1 MILRVDE
8 EGFFYFC
15 AGLAE
20 EPDEHDADEPIE
32 PDAVEVDEPASV
44 RLVDAAE

>member
-20 EPDEHDADEPIE
+20 EIDDLDADEPIE
-32 PDAVEVDEPASV
+32 PDAVEVEELPPLALS
-44 RLVDAAE
+44 DAAE